1 MYNGTR
7 RSLALVLATLFAL
20 RPTIGV
26 ADIGAG
32 SATMVQNQVE
42 GVVRGQAQVLSS
54 GSAIFTDELLRT
66 GQNSI
71 AELQFLDST
80 KLSVGPTSE
89 IRLDKFVYDPQKTGA
104 GALVLQ
110 ATRGSYRFI
119 TGVQDHENY
128 TIKTPY
134 ATLGVRG
141 TVVETNLDGVRD
153 QVYYKAPPKAAAE
166 AACKDG
172 YEKIKL
178 VEGAVIVT
186 TISGKTITVTEP
198 NTVVTVCSNGNFST
212 QQVSESIL
220 NFTPLNYAAL
230 PGPALAAALAAAAAA
245 AVVLSHHEDH
255 VSPN

>member
-1 MYNGTR
+1 MHNGSR
-7 RSLALVLATLFAL
+7 RGLALALATIFAL

-32 SATMVQNQVE
+32 SATAVQNHVE
-42 GVVRGQAQVLSS
+42 GVVSGQTQALSS
-54 GSAIFTDELLRT
+54 GSAIYTDELLRT

-89 IRLDKFVYDPQKTGA
+89 IRLDKFVYDPQKAGA

-110 ATRGSYRFI
+110 ATRGSYRFV
-119 TGVQDHENY
+119 TGVQDHESY
-128 TIKTPY
+128 SIKTPY

-153 QVYYKAPPKAAAE
+153 QVYYKAPRAAPE
-166 AACKDG
+166 TACPEG

-178 VEGAVIVT
+178 VEGAVIVK

-198 NTVVTVCSNGNFST
+198 NTVVTVCSTGAFST
-212 QQVSESIL
+212 QQVAESIL
-220 NFTPLNYAAL
+220 NFTPLNYAAI

>member
-1 MYNGTR
+1 MYNGQR
-7 RSLALVLATLFAL
+7 RGLALVVAIIFAL

-26 ADIGAG
+26 AEIGAG
-32 SATMVQNQVE
+32 SATAVQNHVE
-42 GVVRGQAQVLSS
+42 GVVSGQTKALSS
-54 GSAIFTDELLRT
+54 GSAIYTDELLRT

-89 IRLDKFVYDPQKTGA
+89 IRLDKFVYDPQKA
-104 GALVLQ
+104 APGALVLQ

-119 TGVQDHENY
+119 TGVQDHKSY
-128 TIKTPY
+128 SIKTPY
-134 ATLGVRG
+134 ATLSVRG
-141 TVVETNLDGVRD
+141 TVVEANLDGVRD
-153 QVYYKAPPKAAAE
+153 QVYYKAPRAPE
-166 AACKDG
+166 TACPEG

-178 VEGAVIVT
+178 VEGAVIVK

-198 NTVVTVCSNGNFST
+198 NTVVTVCSTGAFST
-212 QQVSESIL
+212 QQVAESIL
-220 NFTPLNYAAL
+220 NFTPLNYAAI
-230 PGPALAAALAAAAAA
+230 PAPALAAALAAAAAA

>member
-1 MYNGTR
+1 MYRGSR
-7 RSLALVLATLFAL
+7 RGLALGLATLFAL
-20 RPTIGV
+20 RPTVGV

-32 SATMVQNQVE
+32 SATVVQNHVE
-42 GVVRGQAQVLSS
+42 GVVSGQTQTLAS
-54 GSAIFTDELLRT
+54 GSAIYTDELLRT

-89 IRLDKFVYDPQKTGA
+89 IRLDKFVYDPQKAGA

-110 ATRGSYRFI
+110 ATRGSYRFV
-119 TGVQDHENY
+119 TGMQDHENY
-128 TIKTPY
+128 SIKTPY

-141 TVVETNLDGVRD
+141 TVVDTNLAGVGD
-153 QVYYKAPPKAAAE
+153 QVYYKTPRNPE
-166 AACKDG
+166 EACKGG

-186 TISGKTITVTEP
+186 TISGKTVTVSEP

-212 QQVSESIL
+212 QQTSESIL
-220 NFTPLNYAAL
+220 DFTPVNYAAIP
-230 PGPALAAALAAAAAA
+230 PGVIAAALAAAAAVA
-245 AVVLSHHEDH
+245 IVLSHHEDH
-255 VSPN
+255 VSPD